1 MEVIM
6 SQYKIV
12 VGPAQSAGSL
22 IEKICGANPENSSK
36 DFQTII
42 DREAASG
49 WEFHSVF
56 GHETEGKLC
65 CIIPANAVVNLLV
78 FKK

>member
-1 MEVIM
+1 M
-6 SQYKIV
+6 SEYKVV
-12 VGPAQSAGSL
+12 VGPAQSAGS
-22 IEKICGANPENSSK
+22 IGEKFCGASASNSNK
-36 DFQTII
+36 DFQAII
-42 DREAASG
+42 DKQAAEG

-65 CIIPANAVVNLLV
+65 CIIPANATVNLLV